1 MKFYSYTNKNNNY
14 TKAISL
20 DGVRSIERKSG
31 IGKSKICF
39 FVKLDYFDGSS
50 ETFPYL
56 FDNESKE
63 VYKEILNLLNK
74 KVLDK

>member
-20 DGVRSIERKSG
+20 NGVRSIERNCGS
-31 IGKSKICF
+31 GKSEIRF
-39 FVKLDYFDGSS
+39 FVNLAYFDGSS